1 MNYNINSDFTDNN
14 KLVTIEINSKVENL
28 NNKADLSNNI
38 FNNSKVEN
46 SDSNE
51 NLKSSNICI
60 NLEDKMKS
68 KEDKFKFMFM
78 RYKKLILITTKAMK
92 RPKIEFTD
100 FQRILKYM

>member
-1 MNYNINSDFTDNN
+1 MNYNISHDFTEN
-14 KLVTIEINSKVENL
+14 KAVTIEIN
-28 NNKADLSNNI
+28 APSNRLDNPMPVI
-38 FNNSKVEN
+38 HLDE
-46 SDSNE
+46 
-51 NLKSSNICI
+51 CI
-60 NLEDKMKS
+60 KS